1 VPTLTPGEWR
11 EVSPFLDHALS
22 LSDEERT
29 TWLTDFREQRS
40 DLAGLLEKLL
50 EEHRTLA
57 QEHFLEQEPP
67 RPAKD
72 CALAGEALGPYRLI
86 SHIGEGGMS
95 SVWLAERIDGRFER
109 QVAVK
114 FLRLAVASQGSAERF
129 KREGRILGQ
138 LAHPNIAELVDAGV
152 TAHGE
157 PYLVLEYVKGK
168 QIDDFCD
175 QHTLGVEARIDLFL
189 HVLAAVAQAHAN
201 LVVHRDIKPSNV
213 LVTDRGNVK
222 LLDFGIAKLLADE
235 TNPSAATQLTLEAG
249 GAMTPLFAAPEQ
261 VSGGKITTATD
272 VYSLGVLLY
281 LLLTGQHPT
290 GPAPH
295 SPADLLLAITGKES
309 ARPSEA
315 VDARDEESARKR
327 RASPEK
333 LRRSFRGDLDTILGK
348 ALKKNPQERYASVG
362 ALAEDLRRFLG
373 QQPISARPDTL
384 AYHAAKFVRRNRTL
398 LTATTAAVV
407 LVIGSLSAGLYIANR
422 ERKAAEQRFAQVRQL
437 ANKFIALDN
446 DIRGL
451 PGSTNIRMQIVSD
464 SLQYLTSLGG
474 DVRGDKDLALET
486 AYAYVRVAHVQGD
499 PTSPNLGQFAEAK
512 VSLDKAQQFVDAVLA
527 RDPVNQRGLFIA
539 TTIAHDRMELASF
552 QERYEEMLLWANNTS
567 DLVERFTHLGG
578 PFTPHEV
585 YSMGYFEQ
593 NVAKAYA
600 DTRHFDKAVRA
611 ANRALEIV
619 QPVPSARRVEGS
631 VMGTLVLARWQ
642 TGDLDGALRDAKR
655 AVDLQQLQAATGH
668 ASLRVNLANALLTEG
683 LILGQADAE
692 PSLGRYHEALALIER
707 GMETGEDLASKDAS
721 DYLSRFLLAATS
733 VQFANILRHEDPRK
747 ALTVYD
753 HALGRLREVK
763 PNDSSQ
769 LVEAELLAVSSYP
782 ARWTGRGE
790 DAERRIKDAFQLL
803 RDLHVYPADQ
813 VAPMSEAEDALRAQ
827 ADDYAETGQI
837 VKAVAAYQELA
848 AKLMAWKPDVENDLR
863 DATCIARAWTG
874 LAILLRRAGRA
885 NDALQLE
892 KQRAEL
898 FSHWKTKLPNGNF
911 LIRQS
916 LRQIWRRSAPPM
928 TRNSAAPPGAANKQP
943 SSQLITG
950 ELP

>member
-1 VPTLTPGEWR
+1 MPTLTPDQWR

-40 DLAGLLEKLL
+40 DLAALLEKLL

-67 RPAKD
+67 RPAHD
-72 CALAGEALGPYRLI
+72 CSLAGEALGPYRLI

-152 TAHGE
+152 TTHGE
-157 PYLVLEYVKGK
+157 PYLVLEYVKGQ

-175 QHTLGVEARIDLFL
+175 LRTLGMAARIDLFL
-189 HVLAAVAQAHAN
+189 HVLDAVAQAHAN

-213 LVTDRGNVK
+213 LVTDRGIVK

-235 TNPSAATQLTLEAG
+235 TNPSAATQLTLEAD

-295 SPADLLLAITGKES
+295 SPADLLIAITAKDP
-309 ARPSEA
+309 ARPSEVA
-315 VDARDEESARKR
+315 GARDEESARKR
-327 RASPEK
+327 GESPEK
-333 LRRSFRGDLDTILGK
+333 LRRSFRGDLDTILVK

-362 ALAEDLRRFLG
+362 AFAEDLRRFLRHE
-373 QQPISARPDTL
+373 PISARPDTL

-398 LTATTAAVV
+398 VTLTTAAIV
-407 LVIGSLSAGLYIANR
+407 LVIGSLSTGLYIANR

-437 ANKFIALDN
+437 ANKFVALDN

-451 PGSTNIRMQIVSD
+451 PGSTKIRMQIVSD
-464 SLQYLTSLGG
+464 SLQYLTSLGAG
-474 DVRGDKDLALET
+474 VRGDKDLALEI
-486 AYAYVRVAHVQGD
+486 AYAYVRVAHAQGD

-527 RDPVNQRGLFIA
+527 QDPMNQRALFIA

-552 QERYEEMLLWANNTS
+552 QERDEEILSWADKTG
-567 DLVERFTHLGG
+567 DLVERFTHLRGQ
-578 PFTPHEV
+578 FTPHDV

-600 DTRHFDKAVRA
+600 DTRHFDKAVHA
-611 ANRALEIV
+611 ANRALVIA
-619 QPVPSARRVEGS
+619 QPVPAARRVEGS
-631 VMGTLVLARWQ
+631 VMGTLVIARWQ
-642 TGDLDGALRDAKR
+642 TGDLDGALADAKR
-655 AVDLQQLQAATGH
+655 AVELQEVEAATGH
-668 ASLRVNLANALLTEG
+668 VSLRVNLANALSTEG
-683 LILGQADAE
+683 LILGKADAE
-692 PSLGRYHEALALIER
+692 PSLGRYHEALALIQR
-707 GMETGEDLASKDAS
+707 GMEIGEDLASKDAS
-721 DYLSRFLLAATS
+721 DYMSRSLLAATS
-733 VQFANILRHEDPRK
+733 VQLANILRHEDPGK
-747 ALTVYD
+747 ALMVYD
-753 HALGRLREVK
+753 HALSRLREVK
-763 PNDSSQ
+763 PDGISR
-769 LVEAELLAVSSYP
+769 LAEADLLAVSSYP

-790 DAERRIKDAFQLL
+790 DGERRINDAFQLL
-803 RDLHVYPADQ
+803 RDVHVYPADK
-813 VAPMSEAEDALRAQ
+813 VEPMSEAEDTLQAQ

-837 VKAVAAYQELA
+837 VKAVGAYQELLV
-848 AKLMAWKPDVENDLR
+848 KLMAWKPDVENDLR

-885 NDALQLE
+885 NDAAQFE

-898 FSHWKTKLPNGNF
+898 FSHWKTKLPNGDF

-916 LRQIWRRSAPPM
+916 LRQIRRLNAPPI
-928 TRNSAAPPGAANKQP
+928 TRNSAAPPSATNNRP
-943 SSQLITG
+943 SPRLITT
-950 ELP
+950 ERQ

>member
-1 VPTLTPGEWR
+1 VPTLTPDQWR
-11 EVSPFLDHALS
+11 EVSPFLDHAL
-22 LSDEERT
+22 LLPAEERR
-29 TWLTDFREQRS
+29 TWLADFREQRS

-50 EEHRTLA
+50 EEYRTLA

-67 RPAKD
+67 LPAND
-72 CALAGEALGPYRLI
+72 CSLAGEALGPYRLI

-114 FLRLAVASQGSAERF
+114 FLRLAVACQGSAPRF

-138 LAHPNIAELVDAGV
+138 LAHPNIAELIDAGV
-152 TAHGE
+152 TTHGE

-175 QHTLGVEARIDLFL
+175 QRTLGVEARIDLFL
-189 HVLAAVAQAHAN
+189 HVLDAVSQAHAN

-235 TNPSAATQLTLEAG
+235 ANPSAATQLTLEAG

-261 VSGGKITTATD
+261 VSGGKITTSTD

-281 LLLTGQHPT
+281 LLLTGRHPA
-290 GPAPH
+290 GPGPY
-295 SPADLLLAITGKES
+295 SPAELLISITEKEP

-315 VDARDEESARKR
+315 VDPRDEESASR
-327 RASPEK
+327 RGASPEK

-362 ALAEDLRRFLG
+362 AFAEDLRRFLRH
-373 QQPISARPDTL
+373 QPISARPDTL

-398 LTATTAAVV
+398 VTLTAAAMV
-407 LVIGSLSAGLYIANR
+407 LVIGSLSTGLYIANR
-422 ERKAAEQRFAQVRQL
+422 ERKAAEERFAQVRQL

-451 PGSTNIRMQIVSD
+451 PGSTKVRMQIVSD

-499 PTSPNLGQFAEAK
+499 PTSPNLGQFAEAR

-527 RDPVNQRGLFIA
+527 QDPVNQRGLFIA
-539 TTIAHDRMELASF
+539 TTIAHDYMELAES
-552 QERYEEMLLWANNTS
+552 QERGEEILSWAQKTN
-567 DLVERFTHLGG
+567 DLVERFMHLGG
-578 PFTPHEV
+578 EFTPHEI

-600 DTRHFDKAVRA
+600 DTRHFDEAVRA
-611 ANRALEIV
+611 ANRAMEIV

-631 VMGTLVLARWQ
+631 VMGTLVVARWQ

-668 ASLRVNLANALLTEG
+668 ASLRVNLAYALLTEG
-683 LILGQADAE
+683 LILGKADAE
-692 PSLGRYHEALALIER
+692 PSLGRYHEALSVIQR
-707 GMETGEDLASKDAS
+707 GMEIGEDLASKDSS
-721 DYLSRFLLAATS
+721 DYMSRYTVANTS
-733 VQFANILRHEDPRK
+733 LQFANILRHEDPRE
-747 ALTVYD
+747 ALAVYD

-763 PNDSSQ
+763 PNDSTQ
-769 LVEAELLAVSSYP
+769 LAEAELLAVSSYP

-803 RDLHVYPADQ
+803 RDVHVYPAEK
-813 VAPMSEAEDALRAQ
+813 VEPMSEAEDELRAQ

-837 VKAVAAYQELA
+837 VKAVAAYEELS

-863 DATCIARAWTG
+863 DATCMARAWTG

-885 NDALQLE
+885 NDAARLE

-898 FSHWKTKLPNGNF
+898 FSHWKTKLPNGDF
-911 LIRQS
+911 LVRQS
-916 LRQIWRRSAPPM
+916 LRQIWHRGTPPII
-928 TRNSAAPPGAANKQP
+928 RNSAAPPSVANKPP
-943 SSQLITG
+943 SPQLVTAG
-950 ELP
+950 LQ